1 MQKRIGLAV
10 HNIHEEYSIELI
22 KGAQRFCK
30 EYGYQLVIFPINA
43 KNSDRHGYEYR
54 HGAVKRLINKSNL
67 SGVIL
72 SSATLTSFM
81 DLNEFYEDIKDLEDL
96 PVVHVGLKVPG
107 YSSVTSDSEI
117 AFKKMIRHLIEK
129 HNKKNFLL
137 LSSYESNIDSALRK
151 SWFMDV
157 LNEKFINISENKILN
172 CDFNKNRA
180 KLRLKEYLATYGQ
193 NFDCIVSLNDSMA
206 MGAIQALEDFG
217 IRVPEDTIITGFD
230 NYKGATYSIP
240 TLTTVDPQIS
250 LQAYEAGLLLEK
262 IMNGDKTPVEKE
274 IESKERYRESCGC
287 ILSHDYLKDS
297 IDDDG
302 NELNFSKEDIYKILH
317 NEPSRLNTELYSL
330 HLLTQNSMTVVNMK
344 ELSKLL
350 PNYIERISLS
360 ALAIF
365 IYDKPRKFNP
375 KTGAFSIP
383 NEAKRI
389 FTYELSGSLTPDT
402 TEVLI
407 NPLENMLPETTF
419 SKQYDSIV
427 AYPLFETQ
435 HQYGYIM
442 VPLGERD
449 FLYYE
454 ILLELFSKEITS
466 AIRIDIE
473 EKENLK
479 LEDSNTKLKQYSNIL
494 TMLSTTDELTQI
506 NNRRGFMNLASKAIK
521 KSILNGKTGM
531 IIFCDMDGMKQ
542 INDTYGH
549 DAGDR
554 AIQAE
559 AEVLQR
565 ACRTSDIIGRLGGD
579 EFAVYVEGMDIT
591 GFKSFRNRIA
601 NETRFINDRNR
612 EQFTISMSL
621 GCAQISDETQ
631 NINKLL
637 IMADKEL
644 YKEKVI
650 KHSLR

>member
-1 MQKRIGLAV
+1 MHKRIGLAV

-22 KGAQRFCK
+22 KGAQKFCK
-30 EYGYQLVIFPINA
+30 EFGYQLIVFPINA

-54 HGAVKRLINKSNL
+54 HGAVKRLINKANL

-81 DLNEFYEDIKDLEDL
+81 DINEYIDDIKILEDL
-96 PVVHVGLKVPG
+96 PVVHVGLKIPG

-129 HNKKNFLL
+129 HHKKNFLL
-137 LSSYESNIDSALRK
+137 LSSYDSNIDSALRK
-151 SWFMDV
+151 SWFMDI
-157 LNEKFINISENKILN
+157 LNEKQINISDKKILN

-180 KLRLKEYLATYGQ
+180 KLRIKEYISNNGKD
-193 NFDCIVSLNDSMA
+193 FDCIVSLNDSMA
-206 MGAIQALEDFG
+206 MGAIQALEDCN
-217 IRVPEDTIITGFD
+217 IKIPEDTLITGFD

-250 LQAYEAGLLLEK
+250 LQAYEAGILLDK
-262 IMNGDKTPVEKE
+262 IINGDKTPVEKE

-287 ILSHDYLKDS
+287 IGSHDFYKDS

-302 NELNFSKEDIYKILH
+302 KEINLTKDDIYNILH

-330 HLLTQNSMTVVNMK
+330 HLLTQNSMTVVNMQ

-365 IYDKPRKFNP
+365 IYDKPKKFNP
-375 KTGAFSIP
+375 KAGAFSIP
-383 NEAKRI
+383 TEAKRI
-389 FTYELSGSLTPDT
+389 FSYELSGSLKPDT
-402 TEVLI
+402 NEVLI
-407 NPLENMLPETTF
+407 NPLENMLPENTF
-419 SKQYDSIV
+419 NKYYDSIV
-427 AYPLFETQ
+427 TYPLFETQ
-435 HQYGYIM
+435 HQYGYIT

-479 LEDSNTKLKQYSNIL
+479 LEDSNTRLKQYSNIL

-521 KSILNGKTGM
+521 KSVLNGKTGM

-559 AEVLQR
+559 AEILQR

-591 GFKSFRNRIA
+591 GFRSFRNRID

-612 EQFTISMSL
+612 EPFMISMSL

-637 IMADKEL
+637 IIADKEL

-650 KHSLR
+650 KHSLK